1 MSVNFGNI
9 HPSDVPVTDLDDVDD
24 DILFNEQTGRHE
36 GEFLDT
42 LDYEHEQ
49 TSAIGGFFGRIN
61 NYFNKPR
68 KDSSSSDPGYFR
80 VENFEI
86 NDEDDDDDT
95 DSQLDSQLRDY
106 KIKRLTKK
114 INHFFLFIIV
124 FIGVLLPGM
133 FYYFHKGPNY
143 SVKSNKIVLSNSTHD
158 FHPTTIIISLDGFHP
173 HYINPK
179 LTPTLHQMMLNDYG
193 APYMI
198 PSFPSSTFPNHWTL
212 VTGLYPSEHGI
223 VGNTFYDPQ
232 LKKQFINTNPEVGGL
247 DPDFWRGGEP
257 IWTTAF
263 KQGVNSAIHMWPG
276 SEVPSI
282 GIGGGGPL
290 DVDRYNGSELL
301 SAKVDRV
308 MKWID
313 REDINQRPELILTY
327 VPTIDQFGHKFG
339 IYGKNLTDAITYVD
353 DFVDLM
359 IMELNNRT
367 LNDIVNLVIVSDHGM
382 APTSND
388 RLLFLDDLIEMKKIE
403 HIDGWPLFGLRPY
416 SQYSVDEI
424 YEELTTNLKN
434 LDEELKH
441 FKIYKVEDIPKEWN
455 FGGELHEHKY
465 NYRLAPIWVIPDVGF
480 SVTTH
485 KQFKENNNEYRPKGV
500 HGYNNTEV
508 LMRAVFLAK
517 GPYFNSKLSAEN
529 KRVLPFANTEVY
541 NLLCDSLNIIP
552 AANNGSA
559 SKNVYAVSN
568 LFVEENK
575 LPSDWSDNLGYPDVT
590 FPIDHIVNDATY
602 DLLWRPANR
611 LAPTTVSYKPNTEP
625 LSSLISEESSLS
637 SIVPENLPKPTDF
650 EDHDSF
656 DDFVDDVSEAVGDVV
671 DNMQDVV
678 GDVADNVQDVVGDVV
693 EDVQESVDGLYDKI
707 HNWFV
712 NHVGGGKSN

>member
-9 HPSDVPVTDLDDVDD
+9 HPSDVPVTDLDDADD
-24 DILFNEQTGRHE
+24 DILFNEQTGRSD
-36 GEFLDT
+36 EFLDS
-42 LDYEHEQ
+42 LDYEHNPR
-49 TSAIGGFFGRIN
+49 SAIGGFFGRIN
-61 NYFNKPR
+61 NYFNNTSTKL
-68 KDSSSSDPGYFR
+68 SGANSSDYLR

-86 NDEDDDDDT
+86 ADEDEDEEDQV
-95 DSQLDSQLRDY
+95 DSDLRDY
-106 KIKRLTKK
+106 KIKRLTKS
-114 INHFFLFIIV
+114 INHFFLFVTV
-124 FIGVLLPGM
+124 FMAVLLPVLF
-133 FYYFHKGPNY
+133 FYFRRSPNA
-143 SVKSNKIVLSNSTHD
+143 SIQSKKMVINNSTHD

-179 LTPTLHQMMLNDYG
+179 LTPTLHQMMINDYG

-232 LKKQFINTNPEVGGL
+232 LKKQFVNTDPKVGGL

-276 SEVPSI
+276 SEVPGI
-282 GIGGGGPL
+282 GIDGGGPL
-290 DVDRYNGSELL
+290 AVDRYNGSELL
-301 SAKVDRV
+301 SAKVDKV
-308 MKWID
+308 MAWID

-359 IMELNNRT
+359 IMELSKRN
-367 LNDIVNLVIVSDHGM
+367 LADIVNLVIVSDHGM

-388 RLLFLDDLIEMKKIE
+388 RLLFLDDLIEMNKIE

-416 SQYSVDEI
+416 PQLSVDDV
-424 YEELTTNLKN
+424 YEEIKSNLEK
-434 LDEELKH
+434 LEEERKH
-441 FKIYKVEDIPKEWN
+441 FKVYKIEDIPSEWN
-455 FGGELHEHKY
+455 FGGQLHEHKY
-465 NYRLAPIWVIPDVGF
+465 NYRLAPIWIIPDVGY
-480 SVTTH
+480 SITTH
-485 KQFKENNNEYRPKGV
+485 KQFKENNNEYKPKGV

-517 GPYFNSKLSAEN
+517 GPYFSSKVKGNN

-541 NLLCDSLNIIP
+541 NLLCDSLNIVP
-552 AANNGSA
+552 AANNGSVA
-559 SKNVYAVSN
+559 KNAYSVSN
-568 LFVEENK
+568 VFTEGQA
-575 LPSDWSDNLGYPDVT
+575 LPEDWTDNLGYPDVK
-590 FPIDHIVNDATY
+590 FPIEHVVQDATY
-602 DLLWRPANR
+602 DLLWRPAKR
-611 LAPTTVSYKPNTEP
+611 PSPTTVSFKPNTEP

-637 SIVPENLPKPTDF
+637 SIVPVSLPKPSDF
-650 EDHDSF
+650 EDHGSF
-656 DDFVDDVSEAVGDVV
+656 LDDAGDKLEDIVEHVEDIV
-671 DNMQDVV
+671 DNV
-678 GDVADNVQDVVGDVV
+678 GENMGDLA

-707 HNWFV
+707 HDWFKQ
-712 NHVGGGKSN
+712 HLGGGKPSRHE